1 MIPSVLV
8 LRSSTHRAP
17 IRFLL
22 VLGLLLPYVWLA
34 IQVHPFGDDWSYAVL
49 SERYPLW
56 PRLLQEYRDING
68 RFSSNVL
75 LLCHPMALG
84 LPSGLLVYRAVPV
97 VLLLLLLAGSYA
109 LLRAGFRG
117 AFGRSETSLAAA
129 LLVVMFVHG
138 LPDLSEGLYWYTGA
152 VTYLLPCAASLFVCA
167 AMMILRRTNG
177 KRWRRP
183 LFALAAVLLVFI
195 ALSCE
200 LHMVLAIMFTATF
213 LYTCSVRS
221 QRLEAVPVML
231 LLIALGCGVLMFLSP
246 GNFLRALNYP
256 QRGEVLRTLG
266 YGALQSFRF
275 MVLWVA
281 SPLLLSASVLWVEV
295 DRRYNVLAQLV
306 PFGRNLLV
314 ASVVVV
320 FVIMALPYWTTGI
333 LGQHRTVNVAW
344 FYFLPAYLVLIA
356 LGYRKILGTTGWT
369 WIQGPLVRRAAI
381 LTAII
386 ALLFTGNTGRVL
398 SDLAS
403 GRARTY
409 DDAMHRR
416 YALVT
421 SAIRSGRDT
430 LVLAPPARMPASLR
444 ILDAGPD
451 PEHWANRYLVRYF
464 GGEEMRL
471 IVRHP
476 DPAEAP

>member
-1 MIPSVLV
+1 MRPSTYRVRVLLFLVLV
-8 LRSSTHRAP
+8 W
-17 IRFLL
+17 
-22 VLGLLLPYVWLA
+22 LLPYVYLA
-34 IQVHPFGDDWSYAVL
+34 FHVHPFGDDWSYAVL
-49 SERYPLW
+49 GRWYALW

-84 LPSGLLVYRAVPV
+84 LRSGLLVYRTAPV
-97 VLLLLLLAGSYA
+97 LLLLLLLAGSYA

-117 AFGRSETSLAAA
+117 AMGRSEASLAAA
-129 LLVVMFVHG
+129 VLVVLFVHG

-167 AMMILRRTNG
+167 AVMILRMTNG
-177 KRWRRP
+177 QRWRRP

-200 LHMVLAIMFTATF
+200 LHMVLAIMFAATF
-213 LYTCSVRS
+213 LYACSVRS
-221 QRLEAVPVML
+221 RKLEAVPVIL
-231 LLIALGCGVLMFLSP
+231 LLIAMGCGVLMFLAP
-246 GNFLRALNYP
+246 GNLIRELNYP
-256 QRGEVLRTLG
+256 QRGEVLRTAV

-275 MVLWVA
+275 IVVWVA
-281 SPLLLSASVLWVEV
+281 SPLLLPISVLWVEV
-295 DRRYNVLAQLV
+295 DRRYDILGQVV
-306 PFGRNLLV
+306 PYGGKLLLG
-314 ASVVVV
+314 SVVVV
-320 FVIMALPYWTTGI
+320 FVAMALPYWTTGT

-344 FYFLPAYLVLIA
+344 FCFLPAYAVLIA
-356 LGYRKILGTTGWT
+356 LGYRKAFGEAGWP
-369 WIQGPLVRRAAI
+369 WIQRAFVKRVALI
-381 LTAII
+381 AALI
-386 ALLFTGNTGRVL
+386 ALFFTGNTGRVWR
-398 SDLAS
+398 DIGS
-403 GRARTY
+403 GRAGAY
-409 DDAMHRR
+409 DVAMHQR

-464 GGEEMRL
+464 GGEEMRF
-471 IVRHP
+471 IVRDL
-476 DPAEAP
+476 DPTVVP